1 MNLIGKIFVVLIFV
15 FSLVFMTAAIL
26 TYATHRNWRDAV
38 LNPNTGYKAKL
49 TQAETRYKEL
59 EGVRQRLETEL
70 ANERASRQRSVAALV
85 EETTQL
91 ARRAEQLEKQEAALK
106 QDTAKAVA
114 AMDATHAT
122 LASLRN
128 EIEGLRTDIETARNE
143 RNDNFNKAVKL
154 EDSLAQA
161 SGKLDLLEKRNADLT
176 NDLSRHQLAL
186 QDANIQLD
194 RGGPPRLDGVILASR
209 ATGYVEISLGSDDGL
224 EKGHELDVYR
234 TGPTVA
240 ENKYLGKVRV
250 VETQPDKAVAQ
261 ILPNFKR
268 GTIQKEDRVA
278 TRLQ

>member
-1 MNLIGKIFVVLIFV
+1 MNLVGKIFVVLIFV
-15 FSLVFMTAAIL
+15 FSLVFMTSAIL

-38 LNPNTGYKAKL
+38 LNPQTGFKQKL

-70 ANERASRQRSVAALV
+70 ANERVSRQRAVAALV
-85 EETTQL
+85 QETTDLNRRADQL
-91 ARRAEQLEKQEAALK
+91 AKQEAALK
-106 QDTAKAVA
+106 ADTARAVA
-114 AMDATHAT
+114 AMEATQAT
-122 LASLRN
+122 LAKLRN
-128 EIEGLRTDIETARNE
+128 EIEGLRTDIETARTE
-143 RNDNFNKAVKL
+143 RDDNFNKAVKF
-154 EDSLAQA
+154 EDQLAQKT
-161 SGKLDLLEKRNADLT
+161 GELDRLNKQNQTLVADL
-176 NDLSRHQLAL
+176 SKYQLAL

-194 RGGPPRLDGVILASR
+194 RDGPPRLDGVVLASR
-209 ATGYVEISLGSDDGL
+209 NTGYVEISLGSDDGL

-234 TGPTVA
+234 VGPTAA

-250 VETQPDKAVAQ
+250 VETEPDKSVAQ